1 MTDNDAQNLQKYMA
15 ETKRALKSMSKNQL
29 IAAVS
34 ALLLDKHAL
43 VNEINRL
50 TSQNGVLNV
59 TANPAVDDSVVPALD
74 SASE

>member
-1 MTDNDAQNLQKYMA
+1 MTDQDAESVQRYMA
-15 ETKRALKSMSKNQL
+15 ETKKALKSMSKNQL

-50 TSQNGVLNV
+50 TNL
-59 TANPAVDDSVVPALD
+59 TVPQ
-74 SASE
+74 ETQK

>member
-1 MTDNDAQNLQKYMA
+1 MTNEDATNIQKYMA
-15 ETKRALKSMSKNQL
+15 ETKKALKSMSKNQL

-50 TSQNGVLNV
+50 TTQTLPIGQTGESDVK
-59 TANPAVDDSVVPALD
+59 
-74 SASE
+74 